1 MQATNHIGFI
11 SAAYALSVIVVGAL
25 IVWVAL
31 DYRIQRRRL
40 ADFELRGITR
50 RSAAARPEA
59 TAEQAKERAQQQAKE
74 QA

>member
-1 MQATNHIGFI
+1 MQAVNHIGFI
-11 SAAYALSVIVVGAL
+11 SAAYAMTVIVVGAL

-50 RSAAARPEA
+50 RSAAARAEA
-59 TAEQAKERAQQQAKE
+59 TAEQGRGREKQQAKE